1 MTRDVPP
8 LVGRDWLQEH
18 LDDPCVLPVEVGE
31 DASSYHVA
39 HLPGAVSLDWLEEL
53 QEPVQRGFVRQA
65 RFEALMDAKGIDRE
79 RHLVL
84 YGSDAPVYAAS
95 AFWVLRYY
103 QHPRLSLLDGG
114 KAHWLAGGHQMSAA
128 LVEPRPGSG
137 YRSPGPDES
146 IRVDRDVLL
155 QTFVGAPPGR
165 AVIDCR
171 TPGEY
176 DGLPAHA
183 LDMPLERHRVQG
195 HIPGARNF
203 PSDQLL
209 TADGTLRPVEELREE
224 FAQRG
229 IVSGNS
235 TEIAVYCRV
244 AERSALHWFVLQE
257 LLGHPS
263 VRNYDGGWAEYGSL
277 VHAPVAR

>member
-1 MTRDVPP
+1 MTR
-8 LVGRDWLQEH
+8 
-18 LDDPCVLPVEVGE
+18 
-31 DASSYHVA
+31 
-39 HLPGAVSLDWLEEL
+39 EEL
-53 QEPVQRGFVRQA
+53 SR
-65 RFEALMDAKGIDRE
+65 
-79 RHLVL
+79 
-84 YGSDAPVYAAS
+84 
-95 AFWVLRYY
+95 
-103 QHPRLSLLDGG
+103 RLGEVALLDVRTAREYSG
-114 KAHWLAGGHQMSAA
+114 AGGYPCD
-128 LVEPRPGSG
+128 PR
-137 YRSPGPDES
+137 
-146 IRVDRDVLL
+146 
-155 QTFVGAPPGR
+155 
-165 AVIDCR
+165 
-171 TPGEY
+171 
-176 DGLPAHA
+176 
-183 LDMPLERHRVQG
+183 QG